1 MSIFKISEVKS
12 LIQKVYFDEDDIT
25 RYENGGGLV
34 SKTVFIHNEKDVFI
48 GKDSYISENV
58 FIKGKVKIGNNVN
71 ICGSI
76 KIINES
82 KNRLLTIEDDVVING
97 DINIHGVCTIK
108 KSAIILDNVSIRG
121 NIIIGANCLICGDV
135 KLTGKTIVS
144 DGLNMTGNE
153 TYHNKKLTDIMF

>member
-1 MSIFKISEVKS
+1 MVFGAISIFGKKMFVIGFTSFT
-12 LIQKVYFDEDDIT
+12 LI
-25 RYENGGGLV
+25 
-34 SKTVFIHNEKDVFI
+34 
-48 GKDSYISENV
+48 
-58 FIKGKVKIGNNVN
+58 VN
-71 ICGSI
+71 F
-76 KIINES
+76 
-82 KNRLLTIEDDVVING
+82 RLLTIEDDVVING